1 MSAGNF
7 IIRRKTL
14 ISMLFIGLVMLGV
27 ISQRRLSVELI
38 PDIELPYLF
47 VRVMSMRPADPVR
60 VEKEAVI
67 PIEEAAGTL
76 EGIELIESEIGR
88 GFGSITIEYKKG
100 VDIKY
105 AYLKLEEKIAE
116 IRSSIPENYRVRVIK
131 FDTQRIS
138 DNLMDIEI
146 RGTGGIDRVRQVVD
160 DEIKKEFESIE
171 GIADVTVTGGREKSV
186 DIVVEDAAI
195 EAYGLTPSRIS
206 ALISRNGASN
216 TFVGQAVE
224 KD

>member
-47 VRVMSMRPADPVR
+47 VRVMSMGPADPVR

-76 EGIELIESEIGR
+76 EGIERIESNIGR
-88 GFGSITIEYKKG
+88 GSGSITIEYNKG
-100 VDIKY
+100 IDIKY
-105 AYLKLEEKIAE
+105 AYLKLEEKITE
-116 IRSSIPENYRVRVIK
+116 IRSISICCGWIPGKCNSIVQDKLTGKRNCKRLKYKNKYNYCKNYI
-131 FDTQRIS
+131 FYTLS
-138 DNLMDIEI
+138 H
-146 RGTGGIDRVRQVVD
+146 
-160 DEIKKEFESIE
+160 F
-171 GIADVTVTGGREKSV
+171 
-186 DIVVEDAAI
+186 
-195 EAYGLTPSRIS
+195 
-206 ALISRNGASN
+206 
-216 TFVGQAVE
+216 
-224 KD
+224 